1 VEAAAVERAIRARRT
16 HKTFGREPL
25 SAEVIEEL
33 VELASWAPNHELT
46 EPWRF
51 RVLGPA
57 ALAALK
63 DAADP
68 QAAGKLDRAPTLIAA
83 SVGQSGDEQR
93 RLEDLCAASAAV
105 YIVLLAAD
113 ARGLAGYWRTPAV
126 LRTQAGR
133 QALGI
138 PEEELALGLIHL
150 GPRIQERAAPERTAR
165 ILTWLP

>member
-1 VEAAAVERAIRARRT
+1 MAADAVERAIRARRT
-16 HKTFGREPL
+16 HKAFGGQPL
-25 SAEVIEEL
+25 SEAVVEEL
-33 VELASWAPNHELT
+33 IELASWAPNHELT

-51 RVLGPA
+51 RVLGPV

-63 DAADP
+63 DAAGP

-83 SVGQSGDEQR
+83 SVVQSADEQR

-113 ARGLAGYWRTPAV
+113 ARGLAGYWRTPEV
-126 LRTQAGR
+126 LRTPAGR
-133 QALGI
+133 EALGI
-138 PEEELALGLIHL
+138 PDEELTLGLIHL
-150 GPRIQERAAPERTAR
+150 GPRIQERAAPPRTAR